1 MKDAGEIVN
10 FPYRVGK
17 LFICIFLQFLPYYLD
32 IQSLKSVNFCINLF

>member
-1 MKDAGEIVN
+1 MNDAGEIVN
-10 FPYRVGK
+10 LRFRLGK

>member
-1 MKDAGEIVN
+1 MNDAGGIVN
-10 FPYRVGK
+10 FSFRFGK